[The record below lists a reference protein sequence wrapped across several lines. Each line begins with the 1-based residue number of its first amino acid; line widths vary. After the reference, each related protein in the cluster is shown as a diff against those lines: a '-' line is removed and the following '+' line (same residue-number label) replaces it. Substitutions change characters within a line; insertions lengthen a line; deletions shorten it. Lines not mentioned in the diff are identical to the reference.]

1 MSTALA
7 LDGVTLAYHGRTVL
21 DAVDVR
27 VDSGEVVALLGPSA
41 SGKTSVLRVL
51 LGFAVPRRGS
61 VRVGDR
67 VVSRDDRLLVAPEHR
82 GLAVVFQDLALWP
95 HLTVEG
101 NLGFGLAAQGVRGS
115 ERADRIAVMLRRV
128 GLAGTERRH
137 PGELSGGQRQRVA
150 IARALVTEP
159 RAVLLDEPLASVDV
173 DLRRDLLALLRELFR
188 EQATTAIHVTHDL
201 REASALASRFVV
213 IESGRIAQQGG
224 LEDLS
229 RAPATPF
236 VGALVEDLEQRAAR
250 AEAAAPKRRE
260 R

>member
-7 LDGVTLAYHGRTVL
+7 LEGVTLAYKGRTVL
-21 DAVDVR
+21 DAVELR

-41 SGKTSVLRVL
+41 SGKTSVLRTL
-51 LGFAVPRRGS
+51 LGFAVPRSGT

-67 VVSRDDRLLVAPEHR
+67 AVSRDGRLLVPPEHR

-115 ERADRIAVMLRRV
+115 ERADRIATMLRRV
-128 GLAGTERRH
+128 GLAGTERRYA
-137 PGELSGGQRQRVA
+137 GELSGGQRQRVA

-229 RAPATPF
+229 RAPATAF
-236 VGALVEDLEQRAAR
+236 VGALVEDLQERAAQG
-250 AEAAAPKRRE
+250 EAAAPKRRE